1 MKKLSLLSLIML
13 AAVFAANAQT
23 TDKKTIETPVTN
35 PFFAPSKL
43 HMQAPAFDKIKNA
56 DFLPAIEAGIR
67 QQGIEIEKIANNT
80 AAPTFTNTFIAM
92 EKSGQLLGRVNRVFN
107 VLTGANTNAELQ
119 KIDAETS
126 PKLAANNDAIYLNTK
141 LFKRVETIY
150 KKRSLIK
157 DAEAKRLVEAYYDN
171 FIQAGAQLSEA
182 DKQILKK
189 YNKEEAT
196 LRTQFNKLLLGGTK
210 AGGLIISDKTELAGL
225 TDAEI
230 DAAAQSAKAAGLAG
244 KWLIS
249 LQNTTQQPLL
259 QSLANRATRQ
269 KLFEAS
275 YNRNEKNDAN
285 DTRATILRMAQIRAE
300 KAKLLGF
307 ATYSAWRLQSQ
318 MAKNTA
324 NVSQF
329 LSNMVPA
336 TLAGAKREAVD
347 IQAVIDEQKG
357 GFTVQPWDWD
367 FYAEQVRK
375 AKFDLD
381 ENQVKPYLE
390 ADNVLRNGVFYA
402 ANLLYGITFK
412 ERKDIP
418 VYHPEVKVFDVFD
431 KDGSQLALF
440 YCDYFKR
447 DNKRGGAWMSNMVGQ
462 SKLMGTRPVI
472 YNVGNFAH
480 PAAGQPALL
489 TFDEVRTMFH
499 EFGHALH
506 GIFAMQKYPT
516 LSGTSVARDFVEFPS
531 QFNEHWALDPKVF
544 KHYAIHYKTKEL
556 MPQALVD
563 KIKKAG
569 TFNQGYSTTELL
581 AADYLDLAWHNI
593 KADEPPV
600 TDVDKFETEALHKA
614 GVDLPQVPPR
624 YRSSYFSHIWG
635 SGYASGYYAYM
646 WTSMLENDAYYWFVE
661 HGGLTR
667 ANGQR
672 FRDMILSRG
681 NTISLDKMFRDFR
694 GHDPSVVPMMMQRGL
709 TNK

>member
-1 MKKLSLLSLIML
+1 MKKLSILSLFTCATMS
-13 AAVFAANAQT
+13 VANAQT
-23 TDKKTIETPVTN
+23 SDKGIMETPLTN

-43 HMQAPAFDKIKNA
+43 HMQAPEFDKIKTT
-56 DFLPAIEAGIR
+56 DFLPAIEAGIS
-67 QQGIEIEKIANNT
+67 QQRAEIEKIANNN
-80 AAPTFTNTFIAM
+80 AAPSFENTLVAM

-107 VLTGANTNAELQ
+107 VLTGANTSPELQ
-119 KIDAETS
+119 KVDAETA

-141 LFKRVETIY
+141 LFKRVEAIY
-150 KKRSLIK
+150 KKRNAIK
-157 DAEAKRLVEAYYDN
+157 DAESKRLVEVYYDN
-171 FIQAGAQLSEA
+171 FTQAGARLSEA
-182 DKQILKK
+182 DKAILKA
-189 YNKEEAT
+189 YNQEEAS
-196 LRTQFNKLLLGGTK
+196 LRTQFNKQLLGGTK
-210 AGGLIISDKTELAGL
+210 AGGLVITDKAELAGL

-230 DAAAQSAKAAGLAG
+230 DAAAQSAKAAGLTG
-244 KWLIS
+244 KWLIP

-259 QSLANRATRQ
+259 QSLSNRATRE
-269 KLFEAS
+269 KLFDAS
-275 YNRNEKNDAN
+275 FNRNQKGDAN
-285 DTRATILRMAQIRAE
+285 DTRATILRMAQIRTQ
-300 KAKLLGF
+300 KAKLLGYP
-307 ATYSAWRLQSQ
+307 TYSAWRLQSQ
-318 MAKNTA
+318 MAKTTG
-324 NVSQF
+324 NVEKF
-329 LSNMVPA
+329 LSDMAPA
-336 TLAGAKREAVD
+336 TIAKAKEEAAD
-347 IQAVIDEQKG
+347 IQTVIDQQKG
-357 GFTVQPWDWD
+357 GFAVQAWDWD
-367 FYAEQVRK
+367 FYTEQVRK

-381 ENQVKPYLE
+381 ESQVKPYLE

-506 GIFAMQKYPT
+506 GIFANQKYPT

-544 KHYAIHYKTKEL
+544 KHYAVHYQTKEP

-569 TFNQGYSTTELL
+569 TFNQGYGTTELL
-581 AADYLDLAWHNI
+581 AADYLDLAWHNL
-593 KADEPPV
+593 KADEPAV
-600 TDVDKFETEALHKA
+600 TDVDKFETDALHKA

-624 YRSSYFSHIWG
+624 YRSTYFSHIWG

-646 WTSMLENDAYYWFVE
+646 WTSMLENDAYYWFKE

-667 ANGQR
+667 QNGQR

-681 NTISLDKMFRDFR
+681 NTEDLAKMFRDFR
-694 GHDPSVVPMMMQRGL
+694 GHDPSVVPMMEQRGL
-709 TNK
+709 IK

>member
-1 MKKLSLLSLIML
+1 MKKLSLLSLITFATL
-13 AAVFAANAQT
+13 AVANAQT
-23 TDKKTIETPVTN
+23 TDKGTIETPLTN
-35 PFFAPSKL
+35 PFFAQSKL
-43 HMQAPAFDKIKNA
+43 HMQAPAFDKIKTT
-56 DFLPAIEAGIR
+56 DFLPAIEAGIS
-67 QQGIEIEKIANNT
+67 QQRAEIEKIANNK
-80 AAPTFTNTFIAM
+80 AAPTFDNTLVAM

-107 VLTGANTNAELQ
+107 VLTGANTSSELQ
-119 KIDAETS
+119 KIEAETA
-126 PKLAANNDAIYLNTK
+126 PKLAANNDALYLNTK
-141 LFKRVETIY
+141 LFKRVEAIY
-150 KKRSLIK
+150 KKRNQIK
-157 DAEAKRLVEAYYDN
+157 DTESKRLVEAYYDN
-171 FIQAGAQLSEA
+171 FTQAGARLSEA
-182 DKQILKK
+182 DKTILKT
-189 YNKEEAT
+189 YNQEEAS
-196 LRTQFNKLLLGGTK
+196 LRTQFNKQLLGGTK
-210 AGGLIISDKTELAGL
+210 AGGLVIEDKAELAGL

-230 DAAAQSAKAAGLAG
+230 AAAAQSAKAAGLTG
-244 KWLIS
+244 KWLIP

-259 QSLANRATRQ
+259 QSLSNRATRE
-269 KLFEAS
+269 KLFDAS
-275 YNRNEKNDAN
+275 FNRNEKSDAN
-285 DTRATILRMAQIRAE
+285 DTRATILRMAQIRTQ
-300 KAKLLGF
+300 KAKLLGYP
-307 ATYSAWRLQSQ
+307 TYSAWRLQSQ
-318 MAKNTA
+318 MAKTTA
-324 NVSQF
+324 NVEKF
-329 LSNMVPA
+329 LSDMAPA
-336 TLAGAKREAVD
+336 TIAKAKEEAAD
-347 IQAVIDEQKG
+347 IQALIDAQKG
-357 GFTVQPWDWD
+357 GFAVQAWDWD

-381 ENQVKPYLE
+381 ESQVKPYLE

-506 GIFAMQKYPT
+506 GIFADQKFPT
-516 LSGTSVARDFVEFPS
+516 LSGTNVARDFVEFPS

-544 KHYAIHYKTKEL
+544 KHYAIHYQTKEP
-556 MPQALVD
+556 MPQVLVD

-569 TFNQGYSTTELL
+569 TFNQGYGTTELL
-581 AADYLDLAWHNI
+581 AADYLDLAWHNL
-593 KADEPPV
+593 KADEPAV
-600 TDVDKFETEALHKA
+600 TDVDKFETDALHKA
-614 GVDLPQVPPR
+614 GVDLPQVPSR
-624 YRSSYFSHIWG
+624 YRSTYFSHIWG

-646 WTSMLENDAYYWFVE
+646 WTSMLENDAYYWFKE

-667 ANGQR
+667 QNGQR

-681 NTISLDKMFRDFR
+681 NTEDLAKMFRDFR
-694 GHDPSVVPMMMQRGL
+694 GHDPSVVPMMEQRGL
-709 TNK
+709 ISK

>member
-1 MKKLSLLSLIML
+1 MAKTTANVGKFLSDM
-13 AAVFAANAQT
+13 
-23 TDKKTIETPVTN
+23 
-35 PFFAPSKL
+35 
-43 HMQAPAFDKIKNA
+43 APAT
-56 DFLPAIEAGIR
+56 
-67 QQGIEIEKIANNT
+67 IAK
-80 AAPTFTNTFIAM
+80 A
-92 EKSGQLLGRVNRVFN
+92 
-107 VLTGANTNAELQ
+107 
-119 KIDAETS
+119 
-126 PKLAANNDAIYLNTK
+126 
-141 LFKRVETIY
+141 
-150 KKRSLIK
+150 
-157 DAEAKRLVEAYYDN
+157 
-171 FIQAGAQLSEA
+171 
-182 DKQILKK
+182 
-189 YNKEEAT
+189 KEEA
-196 LRTQFNKLLLGGTK
+196 
-210 AGGLIISDKTELAGL
+210 A
-225 TDAEI
+225 
-230 DAAAQSAKAAGLAG
+230 
-244 KWLIS
+244 
-249 LQNTTQQPLL
+249 
-259 QSLANRATRQ
+259 
-269 KLFEAS
+269 
-275 YNRNEKNDAN
+275 
-285 DTRATILRMAQIRAE
+285 
-300 KAKLLGF
+300 
-307 ATYSAWRLQSQ
+307 
-318 MAKNTA
+318 
-324 NVSQF
+324 
-329 LSNMVPA
+329 
-336 TLAGAKREAVD
+336 D
-347 IQAVIDEQKG
+347 IQAVIDAQKG
-357 GFTVQPWDWD
+357 GFAVQAWDWD

-381 ENQVKPYLE
+381 ESQVKPYLE

-499 EFGHALH
+499 EFGHSLH
-506 GIFAMQKYPT
+506 GIFANQKYPT

-544 KHYAIHYKTKEL
+544 KHYAINYQTKEL
-556 MPQALVD
+556 MPQVLVD

-569 TFNQGYSTTELL
+569 TFNQGYGTTELL
-581 AADYLDLAWHNI
+581 AADYLDLAWHNL
-593 KADEPPV
+593 KADEPAV

-646 WTSMLENDAYYWFVE
+646 WTSMLENDAYYWFKE

-672 FRDMILSRG
+672 FRDMVLSRG
-681 NTISLDKMFRDFR
+681 NTEDLAKMFRDFR
-694 GHDPSVVPMMMQRGL
+694 GHDPSVVPMMEQRGL
-709 TNK
+709 ISK